1 MSFSKNKFL
10 AIVLV
15 TFISLF
21 AYYQTTPNIVAA
33 NTERLLTSTYVTT
46 TTRSTS
52 VDLFCSG
59 KSRNDLIDSD
69 QKSLYTFFN

>member
-21 AYYQTTPNIVAA
+21 AYYQTTPTIVAT
-33 NTERLLTSTYVTT
+33 NTERLLTSTYATT

-52 VDLFCSG
+52 VDMFCSG
-59 KSRNDLIDSD
+59 KSRNDLVDSD